1 MTGVKFLTENG
12 LLCGFSVQGHSSVNC
27 DDEQGKLV
35 CAAVSSAAY
44 LTANTITEVIK
55 DNAQIEVDEAKMYV
69 FVKNPKNETVLA
81 LKGLKLHLTELAKE
95 YKGNIKIYSEV

>member
-12 LLCGFSVQGHSSVNC
+12 VLCGFSVQGHSTVNC
-27 DDEQGKLV
+27 DDENGKLV

-55 DNAQIEVDEAKMYV
+55 DKAEIVVDEAKMYV
-69 FVKNPKNETVLA
+69 FVKNPKNETVIA
-81 LKGLKLHLTELAKE
+81 LEGFKLHLTELAKE

>member
-12 LLCGFSVQGHSSVNC
+12 LLCGFSVQGHSSANC

-44 LTANTITEVIK
+44 LTANTILEVIK
-55 DNAQIEVDEAKMYV
+55 EKAEVDVSDAKMYV
-69 FVKNPKNETVLA
+69 FVKNPKNETVVVIE
-81 LKGLKLHLTELAKE
+81 GLKLHLTELAKE

>member
-1 MTGVKFLTENG
+1 MTEVKFITEKD

-44 LTANTITEVIK
+44 LTANTILEVIK
-55 DNAQIEVDEAKMYV
+55 DKAEVEIDDAK
-69 FVKNPKNETVLA
+69 FNFCVKCPKTETVLA